1 MRIEKIFSFVLIT
14 GVFAF
19 AKTPGDPVHGKQIYE
34 SRCTGCHS
42 VDTNR
47 TGPKHFGVFGRKAG
61 ALADYE
67 YSTALKKSRFKWS
80 EKNLDQ
86 WLKGPNSFVPGS
98 KMGFSVPIKAD
109 RLDLISYLKT
119 LKSK

>member
-1 MRIEKIFSFVLIT
+1 MRIGKIFSFVMIT

-19 AKTPGDPVHGKQIYE
+19 AKTPGDAVHGKQIYE

-42 VDTNR
+42 VETNR

-61 ALADYE
+61 SVSDYE
-67 YSTALKKSRFKWS
+67 YSAALKKAKFKWN
-80 EKNLDQ
+80 ENTLDQ
-86 WLKGPNSFVPGS
+86 WLKNPNAFVPGS
-98 KMGFSVPIKAD
+98 KMGFSVPDKTD

-119 LKSK
+119 LKLK